1 MKKQAFHF
9 VLYSLILVCI
19 SLALGG
25 CPTQDDKLMGV
36 YVYDANNQFLG
47 YLSGGIM
54 ENGDDRYI
62 SVMTEKVYIVKYK
75 TDGTLLSS
83 SIYYAG
89 PGQTGTPL
97 QYGAANEVFYNDTAG
112 GLFIFSSGTGTA
124 QSLSKPDGT
133 ADTTIPS
140 GVTFYNLSLT
150 TRAIVGIPATVT
162 GPLKLLDK

>member
-54 ENGDDRYI
+54 ENGDDRYEI
-62 SVMTEKVYIVKYK
+62 QNRWNALKFLH
-75 TDGTLLSS
+75 LLCRSRS
-83 SIYYAG
+83 DRYPFAVRSC
-89 PGQTGTPL
+89 Q
-97 QYGAANEVFYNDTAG
+97 
-112 GLFIFSSGTGTA
+112 
-124 QSLSKPDGT
+124 
-133 ADTTIPS
+133 
-140 GVTFYNLSLT
+140 
-150 TRAIVGIPATVT
+150 
-162 GPLKLLDK
+162 